1 MKSLINSCRL
11 KICILDPLPASIMN
25 DCTDVLLPVLT
36 KVISISTETANV
48 PVQLKEAM
56 IRPKLKKE
64 SLDHEV
70 YSNFRPIS
78 NLKFISKMIQKA
90 VSYQLTNYLRDND
103 LEESLQSAYKT
114 FHSTETALVKAH
126 NDIVSAIDNQAY
138 IILLLLDLSAA
149 FDTVDHKILLQ
160 RLSCRFGINGKAL
173 RWLKSYLENR
183 KQVVNVKGATS
194 CSKDLRCGVPQGS
207 VLGPILYVLYASP
220 LGDIVRSH
228 GLSCHLYADDTQI
241 YCSFKLHDQ
250 AASVQEIESCLND
263 IDAWIL
269 ANMLKLNRDR
279 TELPVIGP
287 KHKVNLSNN
296 ARNIGVIFDSHVNL
310 EKHVMNTCKTAFYHL
325 QNIAK
330 IRNCLSQDNAETLVH
345 AFISSKLDFCNALLY
360 GLPQSVIDRLQYVQN
375 CAARLVNKTRSSE
388 HTTPVLRRLHWLPV
402 RQRITYKILLL
413 TYKALNSMAPKYI
426 ADLLQPYTP
435 TRQVRSSS
443 KNLLVTPKSNL
454 KFQSLG
460 AAT

>member
-1 MKSLINSCRL
+1 MLQLLLFAQYTPVANSLVDAQARSAELTEFERMTEDQVKSLINSCRL
-11 KICILDPLPASIMN
+11 KTCILDPLPTSIMK
-25 DCTDVLLPVLT
+25 DCADVLLPVLT
-36 KVISISTETANV
+36 KMMNISTETANV

-56 IRPKLKKE
+56 IRPKLKKD

-78 NLKFISKMIQKA
+78 NLKFISKMIEKA
-90 VSYQLTNYLRDND
+90 VSYQRTNYLRDND

-126 NDIVSAIDNQAY
+126 NDIVSAIDNQSY

-160 RLSCRFGINGKAL
+160 RLSCRFGINGKAP

-207 VLGPILYVLYASP
+207 VLGPILYVLYTSP

-228 GLSCHLYADDTQI
+228 GLSWHFYADDTLL

-250 AASVQEIESCLND
+250 AASVRAIESFLND
-263 IDAWIL
+263 VDACML
-269 ANMLKLNRDR
+269 ANMLKLNRNK
-279 TELPVIGP
+279 TELLVTGP
-287 KHKVNLSNN
+287 KYKVNPPIKGIHVAGEVSYN
-296 ARNIGVIFDSHVNL
+296 AGNIGVIFDSHVNL

-325 QNIAK
+325 RNIAK
-330 IRNCLSQDNAETLVH
+330 IRNCHSQDNAETLVH

-360 GLPQSVIDRLQYVQN
+360 GLPLIGYSMYKTAQLDWWLEAQN
-375 CAARLVNKTRSSE
+375 
-388 HTTPVLRRLHWLPV
+388 
-402 RQRITYKILLL
+402 I
-413 TYKALNSMAPKYI
+413 
-426 ADLLQPYTP
+426 
-435 TRQVRSSS
+435 
-443 KNLLVTPKSNL
+443 
-454 KFQSLG
+454 
-460 AAT
+460 